1 MNMKQKDNMACPEEV
16 KHQLNSMAD
25 KALSRA
31 EIIKNKKTEKLVM
44 HPDDLSGADDLSR
57 DVKSR
62 LNLNSQ
68 NDLPS
73 PSSSS
78 GRSLNNDSLRTRK
91 GLVILG
97 PVGYTRQEIQ
107 VLKTTSVINGREYVP
122 FLSIDL
128 KERFAFPVPFT
139 DRSGP
144 LKLSDKVCFIICLLC
159 LRRSDL
165 FLSLYRQNVSGKG
178 FVDN

>member
-1 MNMKQKDNMACPEEV
+1 MNMKQKDNIACPEEV

-31 EIIKNKKTEKLVM
+31 EVIKNKKTEKPVM
-44 HPDDLSGADDLSR
+44 HPDDSPETDDLSR

-62 LNLNSQ
+62 LHLNSQ
-68 NDLPS
+68 NHPPS
-73 PSSSS
+73 PSSSF
-78 GRSLNNDSLRTRK
+78 GRSLKDSLRTRK

-144 LKLSDKVCFIICLLC
+144 LKLSDKVCFMICLLC
-159 LRRSDL
+159 LLRVTFF
-165 FLSLYRQNVSGKG
+165 FLCTDKT
-178 FVDN
+178 